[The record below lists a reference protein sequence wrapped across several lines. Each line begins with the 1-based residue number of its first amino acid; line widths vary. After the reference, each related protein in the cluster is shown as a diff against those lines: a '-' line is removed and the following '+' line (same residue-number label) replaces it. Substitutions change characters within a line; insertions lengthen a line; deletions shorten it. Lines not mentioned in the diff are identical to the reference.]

1 MKKSKKIIDNST
13 QSELLEQYCAL
24 ETLNE
29 KYHTS
34 SLMQQAFPELRESLD
49 KFDEIKKQSEILKLP
64 DQFNELFSNIG
75 WIIYESM
82 SIEAAQKA
90 IAIYEKDGLSIAE
103 EFLTD
108 SYDETI
114 INQGILRFNGNAHFR
129 KRIRLTEL
137 AKDDYLAGRYHAC
150 IPLLLSLIDG
160 LVNDVSKHVGFFA
173 NNIDLT
179 AWDCIA
185 AHESGLQ
192 SLTSLLNKGR
202 NKTNEDAISI
212 PYRNGILHG
221 RELNFDNK
229 IVAAK
234 CWATL
239 FAIRDWA
246 EALESNKQEL
256 NPKITTHWTI
266 LEKAREEWKPRIP
279 TEITYLPFEGDITN
293 LPKNTPEYIVALF
306 INHWCN
312 KRFGPMADLLSH
324 NIYTSHGNGMAA
336 GNARKEFSSNIPIS
350 FKILSIEDNSP
361 YITLVKTKVHFEING
376 KNTYENI
383 IVRTTYYNLENQRTN
398 RLLPGHW
405 RIVQRSFSEII

>member
-1 MKKSKKIIDNST
+1 MTKSKRIIDNPS
-13 QSELLEQYCAL
+13 QSKLLEQCNAV
-24 ETLNE
+24 E
-29 KYHTS
+29 
-34 SLMQQAFPELRESLD
+34 SLKRLSKIFPELEDSFNQ
-49 KFDEIKKQSEILKLP
+49 FDEIKKQLTIVHIP
-64 DQFNELFSNIG
+64 DQFNDIFSQHG

-82 SIEAAQKA
+82 SREAAQKS
-90 IAIYEKDGLSIAE
+90 IAIYENDGLSIAE
-103 EFLTD
+103 EFLAD
-108 SYDETI
+108 SYDQTI
-114 INQGILRFNGNAHFR
+114 INQGILRFNGNDHFK

-137 AKDDYLAGRYHAC
+137 AKDDYLASRYHAC

-160 LVNDVSKHVGFFA
+160 LVNDISKHVGFFA

-192 SLTSLLNKGR
+192 SLTLLLNKGR

-239 FAIRDWA
+239 FTIRDWA
-246 EALESNKQEL
+246 EALESNTQEL

-266 LEKAREEWKPRIP
+266 LKKAKEEWKPRTS
-279 TEITYLPFEGDITN
+279 TEITYLPFEGDISN
-293 LPKNTPEYIVALF
+293 LPENTPEHTVALF

-312 KRFGPMADLLSH
+312 KRFGLMADLLSH
-324 NIYTSHGNGMAA
+324 NIYTSQGNKIAA
-336 GNARKEFSSNIPIS
+336 RDAKQEFNSNIPIS
-350 FKILSIEDNSP
+350 FKILSIKDNHP
-361 YITLVKTKVHFEING
+361 YITLVNTEVLFAING
-376 KNTYENI
+376 QKKSKNIT
-383 IVRTTYYNLENQRTN
+383 VRTEYYNSEKQKTN
-398 RLLPGHW
+398 RLLPGQW
-405 RIVQRSFSEII
+405 TVIQNSFSDIIYNHH